1 MNRLT
6 KIKIMAIELN
16 EMINDPQRVNQLT
29 NEYTNL
35 KRYVEKQRRLLEQ
48 LRDEQR
54 ELTPLDEFVM
64 LPAFEDIG
72 LNLLRSL
79 RGNAKPDNKMKQII
93 KEIPDRIDY
102 WLEQINSHNYP

>member
-16 EMINDPQRVNQLT
+16 EMINDPERVKQLT

-48 LRDEQR
+48 LRDEGIAMS
-54 ELTPLDEFVM
+54 PLDEFVI
-64 LPAFEDIG
+64 LPALEDIG
-72 LNLLRSL
+72 LSLLGSL

-102 WLEQINSHNYP
+102 WLAQVNLLKLQ